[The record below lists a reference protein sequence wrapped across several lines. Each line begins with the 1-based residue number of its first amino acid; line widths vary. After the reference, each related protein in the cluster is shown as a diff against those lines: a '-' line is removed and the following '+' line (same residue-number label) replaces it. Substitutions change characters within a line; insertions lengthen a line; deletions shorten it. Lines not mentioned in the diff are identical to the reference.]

1 MSEKK
6 TGVFSKKL
14 RFVKKIKSIWQII
27 FIYYCIWDVTI
38 IIGGS
43 LRFSYTL

>member
-14 RFVKKIKSIWQII
+14 RFVKKINQYGKSSSS
-27 FIYYCIWDVTI
+27 TI
-38 IIGGS
+38 ASGM
-43 LRFSYTL
+43 LLLL

>member
-14 RFVKKIKSIWQII
+14 RFVKKNQYGKSSSS
-27 FIYYCIWDVTI
+27 TI
-38 IIGGS
+38 ASGM
-43 LRFSYTL
+43 LLLL